1 METERRY
8 VALEFRADERELS
21 GVALRY
27 GDTATLPW
35 GLERFEA
42 GAFAPIGD
50 VILNRQHNRDLP
62 LARTGAGLEL
72 VDTAEALR
80 MVAKLPETR
89 DSADTLALVRAGIL
103 RGLSIEFAPV
113 SERMDGAVRVISA
126 AKLSGI
132 AVVDSAA
139 YSQSEVQARAAH
151 MRTLE
156 PKPRRVWIL

>member
-8 VALEFRADERELS
+8 IALEFRADERELS

-42 GAFAPIGD
+42 GAFAPLGD
-50 VILNRQHNRDLP
+50 VILNRMHNRDMP
-62 LARTGAGLEL
+62 IARTGAGLEL

-80 MVAKLPETR
+80 IVAKLPETR
-89 DSADTLALVRAGIL
+89 DSDDTLTLVRAGIL

-113 SERMDGAVRVISA
+113 AERMDGGVRVISA

-132 AVVDSAA
+132 AVVDTGA

-151 MRTLE
+151 MRSLE
-156 PKPRRVWIL
+156 PKPPSVWIL